1 MKVLDKQI
9 GVLKVLV
16 SSEGKYIREGTNVV
30 IETIVDNFKNIEV
43 HVISAYTMVRLPYI
57 DTDVKWLLGVK

>member
-16 SSEGKYIREGTNVV
+16 ASEGKFIREGTNVV

-43 HVISAYTMVRLPYI
+43 HVISPYTMVRLPYI
-57 DTDVKWLLGVK
+57 DTDINWLLGVK